1 MLQMMGKEKF
11 NLVDLGAGDASKTQ
25 ILIEKAMNQKYDFE
39 YLPMDISHDSN
50 LGLFERFSNQYPGL
64 SMTTL
69 TSQFEEGIKWV
80 EENKKEKNVFF
91 FDGGTIGNATEE

>member
-1 MLQMMGKEKF
+1 
-11 NLVDLGAGDASKTQ
+11 
-25 ILIEKAMNQKYDFE
+25 
-39 YLPMDISHDSN
+39 MDISHDSN

-91 FDGGTIGNATEE
+91 FVGGTIGNATEE